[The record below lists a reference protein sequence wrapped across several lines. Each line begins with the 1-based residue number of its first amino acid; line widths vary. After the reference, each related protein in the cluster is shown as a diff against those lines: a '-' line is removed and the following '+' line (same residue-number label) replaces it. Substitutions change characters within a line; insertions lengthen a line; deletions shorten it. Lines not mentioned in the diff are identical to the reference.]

1 MADNVAITAG
11 TGTTIA
17 ADDVGAGVLV
27 QRVKACLGADG
38 TAVDPIGGAG
48 AVSTAV
54 QRMTLASDDPAVA
67 KLGSFQP
74 RLVQLVPSI
83 SVTTIAANDVLAA
96 SEIWAAVTSANDV
109 GATLRQLNV
118 TLLDRTAGV
127 GLIIVL
133 LKANVGIAAESAAF
147 SIADADVI
155 HVLDKIVLVAGD
167 FTTNGVSC
175 TATLRNLN
183 IPIIP
188 VTGSDDIYVG
198 IVTVDGT
205 TFGAVT
211 DVVLTGFFE

>member
-1 MADNVAITAG
+1 MATPN
-11 TGTTIA
+11 TIA
-17 ADDVGAGVLV
+17 VLDKDAAAQTLV
-27 QRVKACLGADG
+27 TLKAF
-38 TAVDPIGGAG
+38 T
-48 AVSTAV
+48 
-54 QRMTLASDDPAVA
+54 
-67 KLGSFQP
+67 P
-74 RLVQLVPSI
+74 RPVQLVPSI

-96 SEIWAAVTSANDV
+96 SEILATVTPADDI
-109 GATLRQLNV
+109 GCTLRHMNV

-127 GLIIVL
+127 GLIVVL
-133 LKANVGIAAESAAF
+133 LKSNVSIGAESAAF

-155 HVLDKIVLVAGD
+155 HVIDKITLVAAD
-167 FTTNGVSC
+167 FTSNGASC
-175 TATLRNLN
+175 MACLRNLN

>member
-1 MADNVAITAG
+1 MAFLKKVTLTNGIPAT
-11 TGTTIA
+11 A
-17 ADDVGAGVLV
+17 ADDGDTLT
-27 QRVKACLGADG
+27 L
-38 TAVDPIGGAG
+38 TAFA
-48 AVSTAV
+48 
-54 QRMTLASDDPAVA
+54 
-67 KLGSFQP
+67 P
-74 RLVQLVPSI
+74 RFVQLVPSI

-96 SEIWAAVTSANDV
+96 SELWAAVTPADDV

-118 TLLDRTAGV
+118 TLLDRTTGV
-127 GLIIVL
+127 GLIVVL

-155 HVLDKIVLVAGD
+155 HVLDKIVLTAGD
-167 FTTNGVSC
+167 FTTNGASC
-175 TATLRNLN
+175 NAQMRNLN

-205 TFGAVT
+205 TFGATT